1 MNNKKK
7 RSSLCFY
14 CFNLRGFTNLVG
26 LCFNLFLFIV
36 CQAISEINLIYC
48 E

>member
-7 RSSLCFY
+7 KI
-14 CFNLRGFTNLVG
+14 G

-36 CQAISEINLIYC
+36 CQAISEINLIYW
-48 E
+48 